1 MSDLDRL
8 IKNRM
13 NFTILI
19 VDDKPNMRKTVR
31 NMLRVLGFNSFRE
44 AEDGLDAYR
53 KLEAEPADMILCDWN
68 MPRMNGYEFLLRVR
82 ESELFKHVP
91 FLMVTGEVEAGTVA
105 QAIESDVD
113 GYIIKPF
120 VPQVLE
126 EKLVEVLAKR
136 LEPSEVDQQ
145 LNKAED
151 LMENGRFEEAHAVL
165 NQAESLVPRSPRVHY
180 ARGRVF
186 EGEGRPEQAVEAYN
200 TARQTGPRFVK
211 ARERLSQ
218 LYKEAGRTEEM
229 LEVLRE
235 TVQISPNQPD
245 RQTELG
251 KALLSAGRVQE
262 AKQAFNA
269 AMRLDPDN
277 ATRKTDIGESYLSQG
292 LSAEAEVAF
301 RAAIDADPKQVYTY
315 NRLGI
320 AFRRQKKYKEAIDN
334 YKRALEIR
342 PRDEGLHFNLA
353 RAYLSDQNEKQ
364 AAVSLKAALEINPE
378 FQEARSLLVKIQSES

>member
-1 MSDLDRL
+1 MSELDRL
-8 IKNRM
+8 VKNRL

-53 KLEAEPADMILCDWN
+53 KLEAETVDLILCDWN

-82 ESELFKHVP
+82 ESDKFRHLP

-113 GYIIKPF
+113 GYVIKPF
-120 VPQVLE
+120 VPKILE
-126 EKLVEVLAKR
+126 EKLIEVLTKR
-136 LEPSEVDQQ
+136 LEPSAVDQQ
-145 LNKAED
+145 LDQAED
-151 LMENGRFEEAHAVL
+151 FMEHGRFEEAHTAL
-165 NQAESLVPRSPRVHY
+165 NQAEALLPRSPRVHY

-186 EGEGRPEQAVEAYN
+186 EGEGRPEQAIEAYN

-218 LYKEAGRTEEM
+218 LYKDAGRTEDM
-229 LEVLRE
+229 LAVLRE
-235 TVQISPNQPD
+235 AVEISPNQPE

-251 KALLSAGRVQE
+251 KALLNAGRVQE
-262 AKQAFNA
+262 AKQAFGS

-277 ATRKTDIGESYLSQG
+277 AKRKTDIGESYLSQG

-301 RAAIDADPKQVYTY
+301 RAAIETDPKQVYIY

-334 YKRALEIR
+334 YKRALELQ

-364 AAVSLKAALEINPE
+364 AANSLKDALGINPG
-378 FQEARSLLVKIQSES
+378 FQEARSLLIKLQSED